1 MVAPAKIVLVLF
13 AFVRYIRTMSPQ
25 AALKASVYRRPPE
38 PDPSHSG
45 PAGRLSEPDFDPA
58 AGSTAEP
65 GVDVARRR
73 GRGAQS
79 NATGRF
85 EPLAA
90 IAFDDGWQSIEELPP
105 FKTEVGIDAARK
117 VITRNNSPDI
127 PFDRSINPYRGCEHG
142 CIYCF
147 ARPTHAYLGLSPG
160 LDFEAKL
167 FMKPDA
173 PELLE
178 RELSARN
185 YAPRT
190 IAIGTNTDPYQP
202 IERRYQIMRR
212 ILEVL
217 ERAGHPVGIVTKSNL
232 VTRDIDILSRMAS
245 RKLVRVG
252 LSVTTLDATLARVM
266 EPRAPTPARR
276 LDALRELAAA
286 GIPTTVM
293 VAPVIPAINDAEI
306 ERVLEA
312 AAACGVEAAGYVLL
326 RLPLEVRDLFR
337 EWLQAN
343 FPDRERHVFAL
354 IRQTRG
360 GKDYD
365 ATFGKRMTGGG
376 PYAWMI
382 RKRFETACARLGL
395 NVHKTPLTVEHFKP
409 PRPASEQLS
418 LF

>member
-1 MVAPAKIVLVLF
+1 
-13 AFVRYIRTMSPQ
+13 MSPS
-25 AALKASVYRRPPE
+25 ATVRRRPPE
-38 PDPSHSG
+38 PESSQPD
-45 PAGRLSEPDFDPA
+45 PAGETRSLDLEAEIGDGS
-58 AGSTAEP
+58 AGL
-65 GVDVARRR
+65 GVGAARRR
-73 GRGAQS
+73 GRGAQT
-79 NATGRF
+79 NITGRF
-85 EPLAA
+85 EPRQS
-90 IAFDDGWQSIEELPP
+90 ITFDDGWQSLEELPP
-105 FKTEVGIDAARK
+105 FATEVGIDAARK
-117 VITRNNSPDI
+117 VITRNTSPDI

-160 LDFEAKL
+160 LDFESKL

-185 YAPRT
+185 YTPRT

-252 LSVTTLDATLARVM
+252 ISVTSLDPKLSRIM
-266 EPRAPTPARR
+266 EPRAPTPGLR

-293 VAPVIPAINDAEI
+293 VAPVIPAINDTEI
-306 ERVLEA
+306 ERILDA
-312 AAACGVEAAGYVLL
+312 AAASGVEAAGYVLL

-337 EWLQAN
+337 EWLQSN

-382 RKRFETACARLGL
+382 RKRFETTCSRLGL
-395 NVHKTPLTVEHFKP
+395 NVHKTPLTTEHFKP
-409 PRPASEQLS
+409 PRSRSEQLS